1 MEEIAATLFAEVI
14 QAYMLSIMSPSNE
27 KFKQDYLEAQQKF
40 EDYLN
45 ENPEMFQLAK
55 NWYNKEEEV

>member
-1 MEEIAATLFAEVI
+1 MEEIAATLFGEVI
-14 QAYMLSIMSPSNE
+14 EAKILTILSPSNE
-27 KFKQDYLEAQQKF
+27 KFKQEYLEAKQKF

-55 NWYNKEEEV
+55 DWYNKEEEV